1 MAHILINI
9 NCKFWLKI
17 VRFVFGGSQF
27 PFWRLWA
34 FFVFPPV
41 AIPQRLNCD
50 NGFGAFLRK
59 NVN

>member
-27 PFWRLWA
+27 PFLEA
-34 FFVFPPV
+34 VGFFCFSTARNPST
-41 AIPQRLNCD
+41 AKL
-50 NGFGAFLRK
+50 
-59 NVN
+59 